1 MIKHI
6 LVGLLIFG
14 MLVNKPVLGADL
26 ANYRWKNRLLLIF
39 SPTEINEAYKAFEAK
54 LKGAASEV
62 EDRDLILFRIF
73 ENGLSFIGSQS
84 MSAQDAE
91 ALRRRFPSAT
101 GQFSVV
107 LIGKDGGIKL
117 EQKDQADI
125 NKIFDRIDSM
135 PMRQQEIK
143 ERQ

>member
-1 MIKHI
+1 MMKHI
-6 LVGLLIFG
+6 PVALLIFG

-39 SPTEINEAYKAFEAK
+39 SPTEINESYKAFDEQ
-54 LKGAASEV
+54 LKGGTSEV
-62 EDRDLILFRIF
+62 KDRGLIIFRIF

-84 MSAQDAE
+84 ISAPDAE
-91 ALRRRFPSAT
+91 ALRRRFQAAT
-101 GQFSVV
+101 GRLYIV

-117 EQKDQADI
+117 EQKGQADI

-135 PMRQQEIK
+135 PMRQQEMK

>member
-1 MIKHI
+1 MIKST
-6 LVGLLIFG
+6 LVAILIFG
-14 MLVNKPVLGADL
+14 MLLNKPVRGDDL

-39 SPTEINEAYKAFEAK
+39 SPTEINENYKAFDTQ
-54 LKGAASEV
+54 LKGATSGV
-62 EDRDLILFRIF
+62 KDRDLILFRIF
-73 ENGLSFIGSQS
+73 ENGSSFIGSQS

-91 ALRRRFPSAT
+91 VLRRRFPSTT

-125 NKIFDRIDSM
+125 NQIFDRIDKM
-135 PMRQQEIK
+135 PMRQQEMK